1 VACSE
6 EEAAEIVGD
15 ETNREK
21 EEKIGLR
28 RNSPFLKVGSGPRFS
43 DWAPEYLAWY
53 ETAFPRSFRKIVD
66 HFKPLLLHFGHLKIA
81 DGQEEG
87 WSEAWASYE
96 SDRAVSGSTLASE
109 LSTLTTALNRASA
122 TGGRK
127 KKTKRW
133 KLVRVSPVAELAFS
147 HDDGEEERHHFSA
160 DELEAIYQADPKNA
174 ADWKFLAF
182 TGLRRGEAFT
192 QLGKLVTNQQVR
204 VSHSPKAGIF
214 TKNKKGRVIPL
225 SPDAQEARERIIFDN
240 NEDHRFFRTRHPST
254 WSHEFADA
262 LRKADVAEGSLH
274 SLRHTF
280 ITMAANNPAIAIA
293 NVKKWAGH
301 AHLKTTQLYIHDV
314 ACEEARQ
321 VGSLGA
327 I

>member
-1 VACSE
+1 MAWKERHGNSWKIRRRIDGKKTTLRIVACSE
-6 EEAAEIVGD
+6 EEAAAIVGD

-160 DELEAIYQADPKNA
+160 DELEAIYQADPKT
-174 ADWKFLAF
+174 LR
-182 TGLRRGEAFT
+182 TGNSSRSQGCVAE
-192 QLGKLVTNQQVR
+192 KP
-204 VSHSPKAGIF
+204 SHS
-214 TKNKKGRVIPL
+214 
-225 SPDAQEARERIIFDN
+225 
-240 NEDHRFFRTRHPST
+240 
-254 WSHEFADA
+254 
-262 LRKADVAEGSLH
+262 
-274 SLRHTF
+274 
-280 ITMAANNPAIAIA
+280 
-293 NVKKWAGH
+293 WA
-301 AHLKTTQLYIHDV
+301 
-314 ACEEARQ
+314 
-321 VGSLGA
+321 SS
-327 I
+327 